1 MPGLYYE
8 DFNVG
13 DQFVTPRRTVTEADV
28 VNFAGLSG
36 DYNPL
41 HTDAVFA
48 RETPFGRPIAHGLLV
63 LSMVTGLTAR
73 LGLTDGTAI
82 AFLGIDEW
90 RFRKPVFFGDT
101 IYARVTITA
110 KRTTSKPDR
119 GIICRKVEVFNQDD
133 ELVQEGQLNLMVR
146 RKPQAG
152 EASA

>member
-1 MPGLYYE
+1 MPGLYFE
-8 DFNVG
+8 DFEVG
-13 DQFVTPRRTVTEADV
+13 AQYVTPRRTVTEADV
-28 VNFAGLSG
+28 VAFAGLSG

-63 LSMVTGLTAR
+63 LSIVSGLFGR
-73 LGLTDGTAI
+73 LGLTDGAAL

-101 IYARVTITA
+101 IYARITIA
-110 KRTTSKPDR
+110 DKRETSKPDR
-119 GIICRKVEVFNQDD
+119 GIIFRKVEVFNQDD

-146 RKPQAG
+146 RKPR
-152 EASA
+152 